1 MSKLGMKKH
10 VFNKSTGRDYKEEY
24 ANFQGKPEQIKNRAQ
39 RNGARAEMAKS
50 GRVHKGDG
58 MDVDHKKS
66 MKSGGTNSNG
76 NLRVLTKE
84 KNRGFP
90 RNSKNKPVG
99 SA

>member
-1 MSKLGMKKH
+1 MAKLGMKKH
-10 VFNKSTGRDYKEEY
+10 VFNRTTGRNYKDEY
-24 ANFQGKPEQIKNRAQ
+24 QSYQGKPEQIANRAK
-39 RNGARAEMAKS
+39 RNAARSEMVK
-50 GRVHKGDG
+50 KGKAHFNDG

>member
-10 VFNKSTGRDYKEEY
+10 IFNKSSGRNYKDEY
-24 ANFQGKPEQIKNRAQ
+24 QSYQGKPEQIANRAK
-39 RNGARAEMAKS
+39 RNAARAEMAKS
-50 GRVHKGDG
+50 GRVHKGDN

-90 RNSKNKPVG
+90 RNSKNKPTG
-99 SA
+99 AA